1 MQSRKNPFL
10 TKHIAL
16 LALTLCLLTG
26 YGCKG
31 YGLVNP
37 HEQEALS
44 KIRSGEYE
52 LVRKDELAKLR
63 EEAALGKSVGRY
75 QQFSRS
81 ARTFRLDP
89 ATGETCILLTTV
101 DTSTCT
107 FQQTRLSSV

>member
-1 MQSRKNPFL
+1 MTSRKDRFL
-10 TKHIAL
+10 AQRTPLIAL
-16 LALTLCLLTG
+16 ILCMVTG
-26 YGCKG
+26 VGC
-31 YGLVNP
+31 
-37 HEQEALS
+37 AD
-44 KIRSGEYE
+44 YE